1 MIAFSVLDEKAV
13 ENEVFTLSMEVKK
26 ELLSDVD
33 DLLLRQDYFSKKF
46 KGNILSEVFVGYKLN
61 DDRHTVVTIF
71 VQFRKKYIKDEM
83 VFNNR
88 KLIDSVLT
96 SNFEI

>member
-1 MIAFSVLDEKAV
+1 MIAFSVLNEKAV

-33 DLLLRQDYFSKKF
+33 DLLLRQNYFSKKF
-46 KGNILSEVFVGYKLN
+46 TGNILSEVFVGYRLN

-88 KLIDSVLT
+88 KLID
-96 SNFEI
+96 